1 MLSDNDLELLSAY
14 IDGALSET
22 ERAALDARLRAEPE
36 LRRELARLQA
46 AVDLVKSLPPL
57 SAPRDFRLSRSM
69 ARRPSVWTSAAFSY
83 ASAAAAVFLLI
94 VGVILFRQPGNV
106 PLPAAVSNVA
116 ALPTGAATLA
126 TKLGDEE
133 ADNLT
138 VPADDG
144 TVGGEVAQS
153 PGEARDLAFA
163 ATTATPQS
171 TAAPQ
176 MYAVVAP
183 TASASAGLLSDAF
196 QDSAAAADQARTE
209 TQTEMQA
216 AAPSVPSAASGA
228 AAAEA
233 PLPAPTLL
241 PPTPTQPPTATP
253 TPVPSRTPTPP
264 PTATPAPTFTPTP
277 VPPASI
283 LDEPGAVGGGLIVVA
298 LILLVVAGVTTLAR
312 RRA

>member
-14 IDGALSET
+14 LDGALSET
-22 ERAALDARLRAEPE
+22 ERSALDARLRAEPE

-46 AVDLVKSLPPL
+46 TVGLVKSLPPL
-57 SAPRDFRLSRSM
+57 AAPRDFRLSRSM

-94 VGVILFRQPGNV
+94 AGVVLFRQPQNA
-106 PLPAAVSNVA
+106 PLPAAVANVA
-116 ALPTGAATLA
+116 ALPTGTPTLA

-138 VPADDG
+138 IPADDG

-171 TAAPQ
+171 TSAPQ
-176 MYAVVAP
+176 VYAVVPP

-196 QDSAAAADQARTE
+196 QNSAAAADQARTE

-216 AAPSVPSAASGA
+216 AAPSAAGGA

-233 PLPAPTLL
+233 RCLPRRCSRQR
-241 PPTPTQPPTATP
+241 QPC
-253 TPVPSRTPTPP
+253 
-264 PTATPAPTFTPTP
+264 
-277 VPPASI
+277 
-283 LDEPGAVGGGLIVVA
+283 L
-298 LILLVVAGVTTLAR
+298 R
-312 RRA
+312 RRP